1 MFVGVA
7 VGETERVAVLLA
19 DMERDIDGEPVIVRL
34 SLGATYEY
42 RGLSETEIDGVEEA
56 DVDVLADAEEL
67 LLVEGDAVRV
77 ADVVGLADADV
88 ESVIVGEAVRDGET
102 ELLIDGD
109 AEVDGVVVAEAVGLG
124 EGGAAHKPSSVSSQ
138 MLNASWPARGCQF
151 ARRAVVDALHE
162 CGHSAK

>member
-7 VGETERVAVLLA
+7 VAEMLRVAVRLA
-19 DMERDIDGEPVIVRL
+19 DTERDIDGDPVIVRL

-42 RGLSETEIDGVEEA
+42 RGLSETEIDGVDVA
-56 DVDVLADAEEL
+56 DPDVLADAEEL

-102 ELLIDGD
+102 ELEIDAD
-109 AEVDGVVVAEAVGLG
+109 AEVDGVVLAEAVGLG
-124 EGGAAHKPSSVSSQ
+124 DGGAAHISVSLSSQ

-151 ARRAVVDALHE
+151 ARRAVVDALHGN
-162 CGHSAK
+162 GHSAK